1 MRARRGDVY
10 DADHRFTNV
19 GAGRP
24 IGARRRHGL
33 RSESGQA
40 LLEAALTLP
49 LLLLVSVGIFEF
61 GRAYQ
66 TWQVLTNAAREG
78 ARVAV
83 LPNTTPDDVRS
94 RVVAYMQSGQLGN
107 ALNATIVVD
116 QNVPMS
122 YGAAT
127 APASTVTVNYPFSFI
142 VLNPVARLVTRG
154 SKLGGAPISLSAS
167 AEMRNE
173 P

>member
-1 MRARRGDVY
+1 MARVTDSRTSRQRDARR
-10 DADHRFTNV
+10 A
-19 GAGRP
+19 P
-24 IGARRRHGL
+24 RRTGL
-33 RSESGQA
+33 WAESGQA
-40 LLEAALTLP
+40 LMEAALTLP

-83 LPNTTPDDVRS
+83 LPNTTPADVQA
-94 RVVAYMQSGQLGN
+94 RVLAYMQSGQLEN
-107 ALNATIVVD
+107 AAVATVAVD

-122 YGAAT
+122 YGAAS
-127 APASTVTVNYPFSFI
+127 APASTVTINYPFSFI
-142 VLNPVARLVTRG
+142 VLNPVARLIANSSTLGAAPVT
-154 SKLGGAPISLSAS
+154 LSAS

>member
-1 MRARRGDVY
+1 MALVPDSSTSRSRDARR
-10 DADHRFTNV
+10 
-19 GAGRP
+19 AGR
-24 IGARRRHGL
+24 RTGL
-33 RSESGQA
+33 WSESGQA
-40 LLEAALTLP
+40 LMEAALTLP

-83 LPNTTPDDVRS
+83 LSNTTPADVKA

-107 ALNATIVVD
+107 ALVATVAVD

-127 APASTVTVNYPFSFI
+127 APASTVTITYPFSFI
-142 VLNPVARLVTRG
+142 VLNPVARLITP
-154 SKLGGAPISLSAS
+154 SSSLGGAPINLSAS